1 MPMSKAQI
9 LSTAYNPASALSG
22 PQHFY
27 DAGPTTSSFTV
38 IIDDPP
44 LTLATFQEVSG
55 LSVEIEV
62 EEFAEGGENNFLHQ
76 VPVRSKF
83 PNLVLKRGMSQ
94 DDYLYQWIKEA
105 GNWHSV
111 SHGALS
117 PRPHPEE
124 MNRREV
130 TLVLWGGLP
139 ERAASMARTAGLPVR
154 NPLRAWTFVDAFP
167 VKWTAP
173 DFSLSGDEFPIEE
186 LELAHSGFSRTLP
199 DATENF
205 DSKKLGF

>member
-9 LSTAYNPASALSG
+9 LSTVANTASALSG
-22 PQHFY
+22 TQHFY
-27 DAGPTTSSFTV
+27 DAGPSTSSFTV
-38 IIDDPP
+38 IIDNPP
-44 LTLATFQEVSG
+44 LALATFQEVSV

-62 EEFAEGGENNFLHQ
+62 EEFAEGGENTFLHQ

-94 DDYLYQWIKEA
+94 DDYLYNWIQEA
-105 GNWHSV
+105 GNWHLD
-111 SHGALS
+111 G
-117 PRPHPEE
+117 PEE

-130 TLVLWGGLP
+130 TLVLWGSLP
-139 ERAASMARTAGLPVR
+139 EPAVSMARTAGLPVR

-173 DFSLSGDEFPIEE
+173 NFSLSGDEFPIEE
-186 LELAHSGFSRTLP
+186 LELAHSGFSRTFP
-199 DATENF
+199 DTIVNF
-205 DSKKLGF
+205 ASKKLGF

>member
-9 LSTAYNPASALSG
+9 LSTVANTASALSG
-22 PQHFY
+22 TQHFY
-27 DAGPTTSSFTV
+27 DAGPSTSSFTV
-38 IIDDPP
+38 IIDNPP
-44 LTLATFQEVSG
+44 LALATFQEVSV

-62 EEFAEGGENNFLHQ
+62 EEFAEGGENTFLHQ

-94 DDYLYQWIKEA
+94 DDYLYNWIQEA
-105 GNWHSV
+105 GNWHLD
-111 SHGALS
+111 G
-117 PRPHPEE
+117 PEE

-130 TLVLWGGLP
+130 TLVLWGSFP
-139 ERAASMARTAGLPVR
+139 EPAVSMARTAGLPVR

-173 DFSLSGDEFPIEE
+173 NFSLSGDEFPIEE
-186 LELAHSGFSRTLP
+186 LELAHSGFSRTFP
-199 DATENF
+199 DTIVNF
-205 DSKKLGF
+205 ASKKLGF